1 MKQLFFSLMAM
12 IALCGCSDVDSDDR
26 FIAVEGVTPERT
38 ILIEDFTGQNCVN
51 CPAAHEVLDQ
61 LVEQYPDNIIPVSIH
76 AGKFSVPVDRTRY
89 PDYVGLMQP
98 EGDGMAGRWGITA
111 FPKGVINRTGTAI
124 EVDAWASA
132 VRDQLAI
139 PSNVDIELEAALD
152 GNEIAITATLKP
164 QADIKATLHVWVIEN
179 GIVAFQRDTN
189 SRIPDY
195 VHNNVYRCSVNGID
209 GQGVDL
215 TAHVYNTVTLRQA
228 VRDTETEKWNTTNL
242 DIVAFLETSSG
253 VLQAAKTHVR

>member
-1 MKQLFFSLMAM
+1 M
-12 IALCGCSDVDSDDR
+12 
-26 FIAVEGVTPERT
+26 
-38 ILIEDFTGQNCVN
+38 
-51 CPAAHEVLDQ
+51 
-61 LVEQYPDNIIPVSIH
+61 
-76 AGKFSVPVDRTRY
+76 
-89 PDYVGLMQP
+89 
-98 EGDGMAGRWGITA
+98 
-111 FPKGVINRTGTAI
+111 
-124 EVDAWASA
+124 
-132 VRDQLAI
+132 
-139 PSNVDIELEAALD
+139 DIELEAALD
-152 GNEIAITATLKP
+152 GNEIAITAILKP
-164 QADIKATLHVWVIEN
+164 QADIKATLHVWVIES

-228 VRDTETEKWNTTNL
+228 VRNTETEKWNTANL